1 MRNNLHRT
9 LVAFTAGVALLGGCL
24 GGAPTGGKQ
33 TGGGDVTT
41 PGGTT
46 PGSTSPGG
54 STTTVVDPNQ
64 ANLNARVID
73 YGNAART
80 AAVKLVGDLP
90 TADEL
95 ASVTD
100 ATSYAA
106 LIDKYLADPRFASQ
120 MVLFF
125 EDQFKVGGAAATGQ
139 PSNMT
144 APSFAASLV
153 TAGTDFRQV
162 FTAATNTCPTLDA
175 PSGVFTP
182 ASCTASNGLTT
193 AGVLTD
199 PGVQAS
205 MFSNMSMRRV
215 RWLQESFECTPFP
228 AEFSSTGGTP
238 MGGGTYVSPWPFSSV
253 AGAPDSAGSPA
264 VPSTVLVNFQDTSG
278 VICANC
284 HTTINHIAPLFAQF
298 DSKGVYQTSIQVVVP
313 VGNTPPIAKVTDW
326 LQPGETYAYRFGKSV
341 TTIADLGTAMAAD
354 PITAECEVDRVW
366 NWAMDKGDI
375 VNDGATVP
383 TSTVQTI
390 LGDYKGTLTYNLK
403 GAIKEV
409 FTADDYVKF

>member
-24 GGAPTGGKQ
+24 GGAPTGGGKQ
-33 TGGGDVTT
+33 TGGGVI
-41 PGGTT
+41 T
-46 PGSTSPGG
+46 PGSTTPGTPG
-54 STTTVVDPNQ
+54 STTPAPTDPNQ
-64 ANLNARVID
+64 ANLDARVID

-90 TADEL
+90 TADDL
-95 ASVTD
+95 ASVKD

-106 LIDKYLADPRFASQ
+106 LIDKYLADPRFANQ
-120 MVLFF
+120 MVSFF
-125 EDQFKVGGAAATGQ
+125 EDQLKVGGTPVAGQ

-144 APSFAASLV
+144 APTFAASLV
-153 TAGTDFRQV
+153 VAGTDFRQI

-175 PSGVFTP
+175 PSGTFTA
-182 ASCTASNGLTT
+182 ASCAAGNGLTT

-205 MFSNMSMRRV
+205 MFSNLGMRRV

-228 AEFSSTGGTP
+228 TEFSSTGGTP
-238 MGGGTYVSPWPFSSV
+238 MGAGTYVSPWPFASV
-253 AGAPDSAGSPA
+253 AGAPDTEGSPP
-264 VPSTVLVNFQDTSG
+264 VPATVLINFQDTTG

-284 HTTINHIAPLFAQF
+284 HTTINHIAPLFANF

-313 VGNTPPIAKVTDW
+313 VGNNPIAQVSNW
-326 LQPGETYAYRFGKSV
+326 LSPGETFAYRYGKGVSS
-341 TTIADLGTAMAAD
+341 IADLGTAMAAD
-354 PITAECEVDRVW
+354 PITAECEIDRVW

-375 VNDGATVP
+375 VNDGAVVP
-383 TSTVQTI
+383 TSTVQTV

>member
-33 TGGGDVTT
+33 TGGGAID
-41 PGGTT
+41 PGT
-46 PGSTSPGG
+46 PGSTSPG
-54 STTTVVDPNQ
+54 STTPATVDPNQ
-64 ANLNARVID
+64 ANLDARVID

-90 TADEL
+90 TADDL
-95 ASVTD
+95 ASVKD

-106 LIDKYLADPRFASQ
+106 LIDKYLADPRFANQ
-120 MVLFF
+120 MVSFF
-125 EDQFKVGGAAATGQ
+125 EDQFKVGGASATMGA

-144 APSFAASLV
+144 APTFAASLV
-153 TAGTDFRQV
+153 VAGTDFRQI
-162 FTAATNTCPTLDA
+162 FTAANNTCPTLDA
-175 PSGVFTP
+175 TTGTFTP
-182 ASCTASNGLTT
+182 AACAAPNGLTT

-238 MGGGTYVSPWPFSSV
+238 MGAGTYVSPWPFASV
-253 AGAPDSAGSPA
+253 AGAPDTAGSPA
-264 VPSTVLVNFQDTSG
+264 VPATVLVNFQDTSG

-298 DSKGVYQTSIQVVVP
+298 DANGVYQTSIQVVVP
-313 VGNTPPIAKVTDW
+313 VGNVPPIAKVTDW
-326 LQPGETYAYRFGKSV
+326 LQPGQTYAYRFGKSV
-341 TTIADLGTAMAAD
+341 TSIADLGTAMAAD

-375 VNDGATVP
+375 VNDGAVVP
-383 TSTVQTI
+383 TSTVQTV